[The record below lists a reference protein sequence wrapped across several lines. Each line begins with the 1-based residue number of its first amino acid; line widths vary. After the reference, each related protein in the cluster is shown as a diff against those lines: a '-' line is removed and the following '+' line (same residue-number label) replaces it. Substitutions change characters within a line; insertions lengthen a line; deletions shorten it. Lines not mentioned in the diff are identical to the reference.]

1 MERKEKNMKKRTV
14 RKIALI
20 LALVM
25 AALTLSSCGNS
36 CEDVLKKT
44 MKLVRKGDVDG
55 IIDLL
60 PDDFVEDMF
69 DINEFYELQSN
80 FEWYTNYV
88 MEKDRA
94 SNPDDYMD
102 NWSYTVDSMEY
113 YKKDRIKMKS
123 FTSSYPYS
131 VLEYNSLALLRD
143 VCVAN
148 CTVSYTRTRKYGETE
163 KIEDIQRELKI
174 TFVNVS
180 GKWFPVKFK
189 A

>member
-1 MERKEKNMKKRTV
+1 MKKRTV

-44 MKLVRKGDVDG
+44 MKLVRKGDADG
-55 IIDLL
+55 IIDLM

-69 DINEFYELQSN
+69 DINEFYRLQGDIIRCLDS
-80 FEWYTNYV
+80 V

-94 SNPDDYMD
+94 SSPDDYKE
-102 NWSYTVDSMEY
+102 NWSYKVNSMEY
-113 YKKDRIKMKS
+113 YKKDRIKMNS

-148 CTVSYTRTRKYGETE
+148 CTVSYTRTQKYWGTE
-163 KIEDIQRELKI
+163 KVEDIQRELKI